1 MTTLVICLY
10 LCVCTHVWVHVCMYV
25 GTCRG
30 QRTVVAVIP
39 QMLFTLFLR
48 QSLTE
53 QTPGSSL
60 FLWGWLSSPWGLPG
74 FVPFPTPKRGSK
86 RAPPPVS
93 AWVWEFELRSLC
105 FICTVSALPAERC
118 PQRPIC
124 FWAFTKSLPLPGS
137 PQRLQP
143 SATSFFFFLYF

>member
-53 QTPGSSL
+53 PEI
-60 FLWGWLSSPWGLPG
+60 F
-74 FVPFPTPKRGSK
+74 
-86 RAPPPVS
+86 
-93 AWVWEFELRSLC
+93 
-105 FICTVSALPAERC
+105 
-118 PQRPIC
+118 
-124 FWAFTKSLPLPGS
+124 
-137 PQRLQP
+137 
-143 SATSFFFFLYF
+143 